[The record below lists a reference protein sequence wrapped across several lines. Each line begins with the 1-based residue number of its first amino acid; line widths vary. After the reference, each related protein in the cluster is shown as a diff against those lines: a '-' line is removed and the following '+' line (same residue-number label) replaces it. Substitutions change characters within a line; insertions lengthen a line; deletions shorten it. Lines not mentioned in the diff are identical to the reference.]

1 VNTILVLNAGSSSIK
16 FSLFSAGA
24 KPRRGDL
31 LRDGQFEGIGHRVRS
46 VAKDVLKPAFAP

>member
-1 VNTILVLNAGSSSIK
+1 MNTILVLNAGSSSIK